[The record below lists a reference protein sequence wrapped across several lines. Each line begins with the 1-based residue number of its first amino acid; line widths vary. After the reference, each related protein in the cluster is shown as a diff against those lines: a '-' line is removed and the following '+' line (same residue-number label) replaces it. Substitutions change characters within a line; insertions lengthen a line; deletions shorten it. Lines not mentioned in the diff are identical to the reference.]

1 MADIEKIVNN
11 MQKLE
16 EEQQKLNELEQEEE
30 ELDQTADIADS
41 AVYDHFAEEYNIL
54 KEIDDSIDTLYDQIK
69 EQYDAMLNSRQ
80 RGGLNFIQGQ
90 TSNLISL
97 KTTKLNVVKERI
109 NLKKNIIDYGT
120 KRAAMRDTDNTDN
133 AAIEALANKLIGME
147 RSGTMPKVIEE
158 TGDVVGTPLEEV
170 VAQLEST
177 GDIKYTDTEKTM
189 RSHIDSNQIIK
200 DYIKESMGQDNG
212 GESQA
217 STTFMAK
224 DFDSFVGE
232 YFEEEEIPAEEVKFE
247 KIEEETE
254 ELIIDPAEE
263 FNEELPELPELP
275 VEESDTVS
283 IYVLSSK
290 DRQTTK
296 YIAVNDLTGEIID
309 DYEVPEMEGQVI
321 FQRIGGELFA
331 STEIGFFKVK
341 FM

>member
-200 DYIKESMGQDNG
+200 DYIKESMGQDNS
-212 GESQA
+212 GENQA
-217 STTFMAK
+217 SNTFMAK
-224 DFDSFVGE
+224 DFESFVGD
-232 YFEEEEIPAEEVKFE
+232 YFDEDDIASEEVESE
-247 KIEEETE
+247 KLEEKE
-254 ELIIDPAEE
+254 ELIIDPTEE

-275 VEESDTVS
+275 TDESDTVA

-290 DRQTTK
+290 DRQTCK
-296 YIAVNDLTGEIID
+296 YIAVNELTGEILENH
-309 DYEVPEMEGQVI
+309 EVPELEGQVI